1 MTRVLEIKCVQKA
14 DLANFCDFVM
24 FLAWTLGQPGP
35 EENMLGAAP
44 LFKGAILVDAKVG
57 LRAPQL
63 MSISLRV
70 LETHISFGFRCEFQ
84 SFTARWFILI
94 APPG

>member
-1 MTRVLEIKCVQKA
+1 MTRVLEIKCVQSGPSEI
-14 DLANFCDFVM
+14 LLLLCFWRV
-24 FLAWTLGQPGP
+24 TLGQPGTDG
-35 EENMLGAAP
+35 NLLGTVP
-44 LFKGAILVDAKVG
+44 LFKGAIFGRCKVG

-70 LETHISFGFRCEFQ
+70 LETHISSGFSCEFQ